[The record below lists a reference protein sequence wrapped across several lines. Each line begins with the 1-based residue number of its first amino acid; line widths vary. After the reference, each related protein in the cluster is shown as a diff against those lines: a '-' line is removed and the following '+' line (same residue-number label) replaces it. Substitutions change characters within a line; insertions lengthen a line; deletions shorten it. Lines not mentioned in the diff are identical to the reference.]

1 MGGFNSK
8 LTNTFS
14 KLEMCHYMDLS
25 IALKWESID
34 IINYECLLR
43 LLLFIYKLEYNLWL
57 NSVYYE
63 LNGENAKNTTSLII
77 SKKQHIS

>member
-43 LLLFIYKLEYNLWL
+43 LLLFIYKLEYNL
-57 NSVYYE
+57 
-63 LNGENAKNTTSLII
+63 
-77 SKKQHIS
+77 